1 MIDETK
7 ILKKMSKIIRDSD
20 IKAISDVLIE
30 RYDNGVYHLFEK
42 YQIKKIKG
50 VYVIDCLTHA
60 DELYFYALK
69 NAVAWCTYDKRNR
82 INDSERILHL
92 DIKLSGIEAEIEVHQ
107 KLVKRTKK
115 TEEKLI
121 YLAKLG
127 EEKMERKRINDE
139 LTGYVYNSRN
149 WQENRFHSKSE

>member
-42 YQIKKIKG
+42 YQIKNIKG
-50 VYVIDCLTHA
+50 LYVIDCLTHA

-69 NAVAWCTYDKRNR
+69 NAVAWCIFDKQVNV
-82 INDSERILHL
+82 STAKRILDL
-92 DIKLSGIEAEIEVHQ
+92 DKG
-107 KLVKRTKK
+107 LVGADSNIQLHRTLVRKTKK
-115 TEEKLI
+115 TEDKLV
-121 YLAKLG
+121 YLAKMG
-127 EEKMERKRINDE
+127 EEKLKREHMATE
-139 LTGYVYNSRN
+139 LAGYLEESKR
-149 WQENRFHSKSE
+149 WQMKKFGTKK

>member
-50 VYVIDCLTHA
+50 LYVIDCLTHA

-69 NAVAWCTYDKRNR
+69 NAVAWCIFDKQVNV
-82 INDSERILHL
+82 STAKRILDL
-92 DIKLSGIEAEIEVHQ
+92 DKG
-107 KLVKRTKK
+107 LVGADSNIQLHRTLVRKTKK
-115 TEEKLI
+115 TEDKLV
-121 YLAKLG
+121 YLAKMG
-127 EEKMERKRINDE
+127 EEKLKREHMATE
-139 LTGYVYNSRN
+139 LAGYLEESKR
-149 WQENRFHSKSE
+149 WQMKKFGTKK

>member
-69 NAVAWCTYDKRNR
+69 NAVAWCIFDKQVNV
-82 INDSERILHL
+82 STAKRILVL
-92 DIKLSGIEAEIEVHQ
+92 DKG
-107 KLVKRTKK
+107 LVGADSNIQLHRTLVRKTKK
-115 TEEKLI
+115 TEDKLV
-121 YLAKLG
+121 YLAKMG
-127 EEKMERKRINDE
+127 EEKLKREHMATE
-139 LTGYVYNSRN
+139 LAGYLEESKR
-149 WQENRFHSKSE
+149 WQMKKFGTKK

>member
-20 IKAISDVLIE
+20 IKAIADVLIE

-50 VYVIDCLTHA
+50 LYVIDCLTHA

-69 NAVAWCTYDKRNR
+69 NAVAWCIFDKQVNV
-82 INDSERILHL
+82 STTKRILVL
-92 DIKLSGIEAEIEVHQ
+92 DKG
-107 KLVKRTKK
+107 LVGADSNIQLHRTLVRKTKK
-115 TEEKLI
+115 TEDKLI
-121 YLAKLG
+121 YLAKMG
-127 EEKMERKRINDE
+127 EEKLKREQMATE
-139 LTGYVYNSRN
+139 LAGYLAESKR
-149 WQENRFHSKSE
+149 WQMKKFGTKK

>member
-69 NAVAWCTYDKRNR
+69 NAVAWCIFDKQVNV
-82 INDSERILHL
+82 STAKRILDL
-92 DIKLSGIEAEIEVHQ
+92 DKG
-107 KLVKRTKK
+107 LVGADSNIQLHRTLVRKTKK
-115 TEEKLI
+115 TEDKLV
-121 YLAKLG
+121 YLAKMG
-127 EEKMERKRINDE
+127 EEKLKREHMATE
-139 LTGYVYNSRN
+139 LAGYLEESKR
-149 WQENRFHSKSE
+149 WQMKKFGTKK

>member
-20 IKAISDVLIE
+20 IKAISDLLIE

-50 VYVIDCLTHA
+50 LYVIDCLTHA

-69 NAVAWCTYDKRNR
+69 NAVAWCIFDKQVNV
-82 INDSERILHL
+82 STAKRILDL
-92 DIKLSGIEAEIEVHQ
+92 DKG
-107 KLVKRTKK
+107 LVGADSNIQLHRTLVRKTKK
-115 TEEKLI
+115 TEDKLV
-121 YLAKLG
+121 YLAKMG
-127 EEKMERKRINDE
+127 EEKLKREHMATE
-139 LTGYVYNSRN
+139 LAGYLEESKR
-149 WQENRFHSKSE
+149 WQMKKFGTKK